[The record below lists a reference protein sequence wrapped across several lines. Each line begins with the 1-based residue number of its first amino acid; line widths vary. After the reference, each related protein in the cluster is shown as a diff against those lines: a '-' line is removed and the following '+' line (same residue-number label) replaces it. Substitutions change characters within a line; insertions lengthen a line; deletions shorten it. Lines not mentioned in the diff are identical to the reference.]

1 METFFIS
8 GCILTREQIRMKKI
22 TTIAFDADD
31 TLWVNEPIFTK
42 TRLQYESILSSYFKI
57 DDTLEHK
64 LYEVELKNLK
74 LFGYGIKGFMLS
86 MIESAI
92 ELTQQ
97 KISGKDIQ
105 RIINLGKDMLTHP
118 VEILPGIEET
128 VEKLKTEY
136 QLIIITKGDLWD
148 QETKIA
154 RSGLA
159 EHFEHIEIVSEKNTS
174 TYIGI
179 LNRYQIKPS
188 NFLMIGNSLKSDI
201 LPVCEIGGQAI
212 HIPFH
217 DTWVHEK
224 MDKHTIGEYT
234 FQEFQSIMELEDYL
248 SSY

>member
-1 METFFIS
+1 MN
-8 GCILTREQIRMKKI
+8 QIK
-22 TTIAFDADD
+22 TIAFDADD

-42 TRLQYESILSSYFKI
+42 TRLEYENILSSYFEI
-57 DDTLEHK
+57 DDSLELK
-64 LYEVELKNLK
+64 LYEVELRNLK

-92 ELTQQ
+92 ELSQ
-97 KISGKDIQ
+97 KKVSGEDI
-105 RIINLGKDMLTHP
+105 RKIIDLGKEMLSHP

-128 VEKLKTEY
+128 VERLKDDY

-159 EHFEHIEIVSEKNTS
+159 EHFEHIEIVSEKNTT
-174 TYIGI
+174 TYKGI
-179 LNRYQIKPS
+179 LDRYRVAPS

-201 LPVCEIGGQAI
+201 LPVCEIGGNAV

-217 DTWVHEK
+217 DTWLHEK
-224 MDKHTIGEYT
+224 MDKHTIGEYS
-234 FQEFQSIMELEDYL
+234 FHELKSINELGDYL
-248 SSY
+248 KTI